1 MVRVPRQATTGGKP
15 RLLRISKRG
24 NGYLR
29 MLLIHGARTALPGL
43 AKKDTPLGRW
53 VKALLARAHRN
64 VVTVALAN
72 KLARIAWTVLAGD
85 RWYVAVQTAA
95 NSGGRG
101 KAAKYRGSHYSCEG
115 KERDGLTV
123 DWRPES
129 LSTEMASRARP
140 RILRGPGR
148 ADLHHGQSECSGA
161 GYITAGLLETNSH
174 ESTCRPGAGHAFG
187 THNPLGGTVSKPYA

>member
-1 MVRVPRQATTGGKP
+1 
-15 RLLRISKRG
+15 
-24 NGYLR
+24 

-72 KLARIAWTVLAGD
+72 KLARIAWTVLARD

-101 KAAKYRGSHYSCEG
+101 KGREVEDPTTAAKGRN
-115 KERDGLTV
+115 
-123 DWRPES
+123 
-129 LSTEMASRARP
+129 EMAS
-140 RILRGPGR
+140 
-148 ADLHHGQSECSGA
+148 QSIDA
-161 GYITAGLLETNSH
+161 LKA
-174 ESTCRPGAGHAFG
+174 
-187 THNPLGGTVSKPYA
+187 